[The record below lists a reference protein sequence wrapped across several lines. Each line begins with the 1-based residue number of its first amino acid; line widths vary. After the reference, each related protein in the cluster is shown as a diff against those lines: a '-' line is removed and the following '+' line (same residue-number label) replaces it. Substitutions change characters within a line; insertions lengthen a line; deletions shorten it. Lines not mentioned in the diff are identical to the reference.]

1 MVDKKILILFIL
13 ITLVFSILV
22 YKPFDVVIAG
32 PQMTDIEYFKDELQI
47 IENSTGL
54 KIKYEIYSDIE
65 THLADNQN
73 TDIDIAIIPNPQGV
87 INLGERSV
95 VKSINN
101 IISTDTLNNYYS
113 KHLQSITT
121 SENSI
126 KNYGAFFRLFPN
138 SMIWYNVD
146 KYNDIGSPEFQSY
159 DEILE
164 FTLNYSKKNNNLW
177 CLDIESGASTGW
189 IATNW
194 LEDIILS
201 EYGPELYDEWSN
213 QNILSSEKKILNS
226 ISSIGKLL
234 FIDNAVYGTNKR
246 VVRKEFRNNFKNL
259 LSEDVDCVFSWA
271 GHYAS
276 FYMPKDKTF
285 GIDYNFFKF
294 PSTTNSNTSIVG
306 IGDILTVLNHS
317 DPTVKVFNLLI
328 DDSFG
333 KEWMNKKDATYI
345 PANKQNKNLIMNPLT
360 YKESKLIKASL
371 IENTFRYDAS
381 ELMERKI
388 GADALWVAL
397 RNYID
402 MGRERAYREIE
413 DITVELDSNF

>member
-65 THLADNQN
+65 THLADNHN

-164 FTLNYSKKNNNLW
+164 FTLNY
-177 CLDIESGASTGW
+177 
-189 IATNW
+189 
-194 LEDIILS
+194 
-201 EYGPELYDEWSN
+201 
-213 QNILSSEKKILNS
+213 
-226 ISSIGKLL
+226 
-234 FIDNAVYGTNKR
+234 
-246 VVRKEFRNNFKNL
+246 
-259 LSEDVDCVFSWA
+259 
-271 GHYAS
+271 
-276 FYMPKDKTF
+276 
-285 GIDYNFFKF
+285 
-294 PSTTNSNTSIVG
+294 
-306 IGDILTVLNHS
+306 
-317 DPTVKVFNLLI
+317 
-328 DDSFG
+328 
-333 KEWMNKKDATYI
+333 
-345 PANKQNKNLIMNPLT
+345 
-360 YKESKLIKASL
+360 
-371 IENTFRYDAS
+371 
-381 ELMERKI
+381 
-388 GADALWVAL
+388 
-397 RNYID
+397 
-402 MGRERAYREIE
+402 
-413 DITVELDSNF
+413 